1 MCANM
6 RLASFFCLS
15 LTLHAVALVYPVSF
29 PERKEAQLIPVKI
42 LPIGQETTGAGEQGG
57 KSGNRALH
65 DNAKSP
71 RHTAQTAQNLVESAP
86 SNSQAP
92 QYQFA
97 EAPTNPI
104 ESDSAALEFVPSTS
118 VETHSHAKITSAG
131 QTGNGSDNAGF
142 GGGANGLGSAG
153 TGTGIGKGDG
163 PGGNGA
169 VSIQARY
176 SETPKPVYPESARN
190 EGREGRVLL
199 RVLVDDHGRSKQVEI
214 NSSSGSEALDRA
226 ATEAI
231 KRWRFIPAR
240 YGDKAVE
247 SWIRIPIDFS
257 LADRKSW

>member
-1 MCANM
+1 MK
-6 RLASFFCLS
+6 LASFLFLS
-15 LTLHAVALVYPVSF
+15 LTLHAAALVYPISF
-29 PERKEAQLIPVKI
+29 PERNEERLIPVRI
-42 LPIGQETTGAGEQGG
+42 LLIGQETTGAGEQGG
-57 KSGNRALH
+57 KSGNRALRGA
-65 DNAKSP
+65 AKSP
-71 RHTAQTAQNLVESAP
+71 RHAAPTAKNLVESA
-86 SNSQAP
+86 SINNQAP

-97 EAPTNPI
+97 ETPTNPM
-104 ESDSAALEFVPSTS
+104 ESNSAALAYVPSTS
-118 VETHSHAKITSAG
+118 TETDSHTQITSAG
-131 QTGNGSDNAGF
+131 QDRNGSDPGGF
-142 GGGANGLGSAG
+142 GGGANRLGSPG
-153 TGTGIGKGDG
+153 TGTGIGNG

-257 LADRKSW
+257 LADSKSR